1 MPFKSEKQR
10 KYLWANE
17 PEIARDWTETYG
29 SKVKKADGG
38 IMKNIKGHDHM
49 LAYITPGEAKSL
61 ENMGGQKTMT
71 PEGIPAYPPGE
82 QQAANFGG
90 KESSSRGNTTS
101 NNNTRGNGNARE
113 NYRRTQYTRQG
124 QKQIKLHVQRAIQK
138 IMDYQIKI

>member
-1 MPFKSEKQR
+1 
-10 KYLWANE
+10 
-17 PEIARDWTETYG
+17 
-29 SKVKKADGG
+29 
-38 IMKNIKGHDHM
+38 M

-124 QKQIKLHVQRAIQK
+124 QKANQTTRPKAIQK

>member
-90 KESSSRGNTTS
+90 KESSS
-101 NNNTRGNGNARE
+101 
-113 NYRRTQYTRQG
+113 
-124 QKQIKLHVQRAIQK
+124 
-138 IMDYQIKI
+138 